1 MYAAIKEVPWY
12 RIEEEVDNRLREV
25 DLMHVKNAQ
34 IGTFSGGMKRRVSL
48 AISAVGDPKIIILD
62 EPTTGMDPKA
72 RR

>member
-12 RIEEEVDNRLREV
+12 LIEEEVDNRLREV